1 MRDDTTR
8 RSFWMLRVL
17 EWNDPKAKYPNLWTD
32 GLPST
37 VLVFDTIATRLRLG
51 DLIAVFHPASS
62 RHPARSER
70 FVGLVRVAGLRRAER
85 SARSDRY
92 WLDLD
97 PAHRYRR
104 PVDLG
109 SAPRRVFLC
118 CDPGWPETE
127 RAMFE
132 KLHAIAMSERWSP
145 LPGED
150 FPAVEA
156 GKPSVSDPIPD
167 ERSETAVVTTP
178 VEASAA
184 EPPSEPAPADEPEPI
199 AEPEPQ
205 PIAALDSTPESA
217 PAEVEPS
224 GTGEPRWFGGVSWA
238 GDRRDPRDGSWFALA
253 TFDGASMRVVRL
265 EPTGRTGVQAYLRD
279 PDRDLSRVEATGC
292 AFPFG
297 QPQAFVEHVVDGP
310 FPEEGW
316 WGVAKAFEHIGYTAY
331 LRKVQEFR
339 DRAGAVARYVDD
351 RVGMASP
358 LSRDHGD
365 RASMSFH
372 GIRMVAADR
381 SRFAIRPFESAQ
393 GRLLLEVAPD
403 TAIREFGLDGA
414 TRDAGGL
421 LDALASTGELPLV
434 LDGPLR
440 ARCVKNLEAVRAVLA
455 ARCAARAVLSGET
468 DKTPEE
474 LAPDAPEQVRREGW
488 IYGVAS

>member
-1 MRDDTTR
+1 MRDDTPR

-17 EWNDPKAKYPNLWTD
+17 EWNDPKAKYPNLWSD

-37 VLVFDTIATRLRLG
+37 VLVFDTIATRLRIG
-51 DLIAVFHPASS
+51 DLIAVFHPSS
-62 RHPARSER
+62 TRHPARSER

-97 PAHRYRR
+97 PAHRFRR

-127 RAMFE
+127 RTMFA
-132 KLHAIAMSERWSP
+132 KLHAIAVSERWSP
-145 LPGED
+145 SPGDE
-150 FPAVEA
+150 FPAIEPETPA
-156 GKPSVSDPIPD
+156 VSDPKPD
-167 ERSETAVVTTP
+167 ETTGPAVVTTP
-178 VEASAA
+178 VTESEAERSPESEPGPEPKPDAESAA
-184 EPPSEPAPADEPEPI
+184 TVEPAA
-199 AEPEPQ
+199 
-205 PIAALDSTPESA
+205 
-217 PAEVEPS
+217 VEPS
-224 GTGEPRWFGGVSWA
+224 GTDVLRWFGGVSWT
-238 GDRRDPRDGSWFALA
+238 GDRRDPRDGSWLA
-253 TFDGASMRVVRL
+253 VASFDGAAMRVVRL
-265 EPTGRTGVQAYLRD
+265 EPTGRNGVQAYLRD

-297 QPQAFVEHVVDGP
+297 HPQAFVEHVVGGP
-310 FPEEGW
+310 FPQEGW
-316 WGVAKAFEHIGYTAY
+316 WGVAKAFEHIGYTEF

-351 RVGMASP
+351 RVGLASP

-403 TAIREFGLDGA
+403 TAIREFGLANG
-414 TRDAGGL
+414 TRDARGL
-421 LDALASTGELPLV
+421 LDALGSTEDLPLV
-434 LDGPLR
+434 LDDALR

-474 LAPDAPEQVRREGW
+474 LAPDAPERVRREGW